1 MGIGAAV
8 VGGAFGVIWTVMAI
22 AITSGAPDFGPFAMA
37 KTVFPL
43 FGVVFIVAAIGW
55 GVYCYTRA
63 QKYDAA
69 FRAYQARRR
78 RMAPERPQ
86 G

>member
-1 MGIGAAV
+1 
-8 VGGAFGVIWTVMAI
+8 MAI
-22 AITSGAPDFGPFAMA
+22 AITSGGPDFGPFATA
-37 KTVFPL
+37 RAVFPL

-78 RMAPERPQ
+78 QVALEHPQ